1 MTIVGRLA
9 ASIVL
14 VLAGSVASADV
25 VVLKGGAVINLK
37 KPPEVRGN
45 TVLLT
50 RTDGT
55 VLSVRATEI
64 DRGATAAA
72 RSAAGPPPPA
82 PTPVPAAT
90 LAGAARATREVPKAR
105 VKISDANVSHHEAAA
120 QAAGEA
126 AAGETAP
133 GVDPSAGAGRV
144 EVAEYTQE
152 KSGDALVVRG
162 SLKNPGAT
170 AATGVRMPVT
180 AIDSKGQAIASADAG
195 LSAAAI
201 EPSRTVAFSVTI
213 PVSGKA
219 VASIR
224 FSPRWTSGAPVAP
237 ASGTEGEAGSRAAA
251 AAGSAAPAA
260 AVSPAPAAKPTAPP
274 GPPPTPYGRGSLY
287 APSAPN
293 APSQAPA
300 DGKTGY
306 IPGASNPANQPKP
319 PG

>member
-1 MTIVGRLA
+1 MTIVARMA

-14 VLAGSVASADV
+14 VLAGAVASADV
-25 VVLKGGAVINLK
+25 IVLKGGAVINLK

-55 VLSVRATEI
+55 LLSVRASEI

-72 RSAAGPPPPA
+72 RSTAAAPKPPVAAPA
-82 PTPVPAAT
+82 PAAT
-90 LAGAARATREVPKAR
+90 LVEAARATREVPKAR
-105 VKISDANVSHHEAAA
+105 VKISDADVSHHEAAA
-120 QAAGEA
+120 QASGEA
-126 AAGETAP
+126 AAGEAAP
-133 GVDPSAGAGRV
+133 EVDASAGAGRV

-170 AATGVRMPVT
+170 PAAGVRMSVT
-180 AIDSKGQAIASADAG
+180 AIDTKGQAISSADAG
-195 LSAAAI
+195 LSNAVI
-201 EPSRTVAFSVTI
+201 DPSRTVAFSVTI
-213 PVSGKA
+213 PVGGR
-219 VASIR
+219 VVGSIR
-224 FSPRWTSGAPVAP
+224 FSPRWISSAPAAP
-237 ASGTEGEAGSRAAA
+237 ASGAEGESSARAP

-260 AVSPAPAAKPTAPP
+260 AVSPAAAAKPTAP
-274 GPPPTPYGRGSLY
+274 GPAPTPYGRGNLY

-306 IPGASNPANQPKP
+306 LPGASNPANQPKP
-319 PG
+319 PN

>member
-1 MTIVGRLA
+1 MTIVARLA

-37 KPPEVRGN
+37 RPPEVRGN

-64 DRGATAAA
+64 DRSATVAA
-72 RSAAGPPPPA
+72 RAAAGPPTPP

-90 LAGAARATREVPKAR
+90 LAGAARAAREVPKAR
-105 VKISDANVSHHEAAA
+105 VKISDADVSHREAAA
-120 QAAGEA
+120 QASGEA
-126 AAGETAP
+126 AAGEHAP
-133 GVDPSAGAGRV
+133 EVDPSAGAGRV
-144 EVAEYTQE
+144 EVGEYTQE

-162 SLKNPGAT
+162 TLKNPGAT
-170 AATGVRMPVT
+170 PASGVRMSVT
-180 AIDSKGQAIASADAG
+180 AIDGKGQAIASADAG
-195 LSAAAI
+195 LSNAVIDPA
-201 EPSRTVAFSVTI
+201 RTVAFSVTI
-213 PVSGKA
+213 PVGGKP
-219 VASIR
+219 VTSIR
-224 FSPRWTSGAPVAP
+224 FTPRWASAAPAAP
-237 ASGTEGEAGSRAAA
+237 ASGVAGEAAAPA
-251 AAGSAAPAA
+251 AGGGSAAPAA
-260 AVSPAPAAKPTAPP
+260 AVSPAPAAKPTAVP

-293 APSQAPA
+293 APSQAPP

-306 IPGASNPANQPKP
+306 LPGASNPANQPKP
-319 PG
+319 PN